1 MILYGNGE
9 PFTVWTSKCC
19 ISYILVK
26 LKQNILEL
34 GEAGDKHADCK
45 TMAKQISKGQSL
57 QYKNGLKP

>member
-1 MILYGNGE
+1 MGMENHLQFGQVNAVSVI
-9 PFTVWTSKCC
+9 F
-19 ISYILVK
+19 LVK